1 MPNGQYVASRCLLD
15 LFRAI
20 SLIGN
25 NANIPEV
32 SSNVRFRGQSGHY
45 GDMR

>member
-1 MPNGQYVASRCLLD
+1 MPNGLLD
-15 LFRAI
+15 LFGAI

-32 SSNVRFRGQSGHY
+32 SSNVRFWG
-45 GDMR
+45 

>member
-15 LFRAI
+15 LFGAI
-20 SLIGN
+20 SVIRN

-32 SSNVRFRGQSGHY
+32 SSNVCFWG
-45 GDMR
+45 